1 MNLNASPE
9 EKEADASGSSNV
21 FETIA
26 RIVRWVAVAMIVG
39 GAFVSSDSLYP
50 VLPTAYTTVLAGGAV
65 VLAASLFFQIEGI
78 KHSGH

>member
-1 MNLNASPE
+1 MNMNASPE
-9 EKEADASGSSNV
+9 EKEADSPGSNNV

-78 KHSGH
+78 KHSGR